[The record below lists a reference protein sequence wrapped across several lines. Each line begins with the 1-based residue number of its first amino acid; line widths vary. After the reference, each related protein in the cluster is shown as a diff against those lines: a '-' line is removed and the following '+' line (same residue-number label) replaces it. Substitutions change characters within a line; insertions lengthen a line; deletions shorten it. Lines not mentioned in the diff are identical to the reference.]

1 MQPYKDFSPHSFRCP
16 IVAIAAQLL
25 TICLLGLPQSSVTQ
39 GSDHIGQLVVRVHDR
54 ISEEQLAQVRVQL
67 IRFPDG
73 VVSEQFSGS
82 NGSVQF
88 SSISVGAYTVRATLQ
103 GYEPGEARIDF
114 RNGDRTLQNVDIA
127 LAPQKHEESGSP
139 NGTVSAEVLKIPE
152 NARKEFER
160 GSRLLSEKKDLSHS
174 IAAFQRAIQMYP
186 GYTEAYFLMGT
197 AQVQAGASSAAEASL
212 RKAIDLNARMSAP
225 YYPLA
230 VLLFG
235 ERRYAEEEKL
245 LLEAQKLDP
254 ADWRF
259 PFELA
264 RCHAQ
269 QAQWDTAL
277 RYGIE
282 ASSRDNVSPK
292 VHLLLSD
299 IYANSNRPREAVAE
313 LEIFAKLDP
322 GSSYMGRVRQVLPIL
337 RERSAASTLP
347 SPEPR

>member
-1 MQPYKDFSPHSFRCP
+1 M
-16 IVAIAAQLL
+16 AIAAQLL
-25 TICLLGLPQSSVTQ
+25 TVCLLGLPQSSVTQ
-39 GSDHIGQLVVRVHDR
+39 GSDHSGQAVVRVHDR
-54 ISEEQLAQVRVQL
+54 ISEEPLAQVRVQL

-73 VVSEQFSGS
+73 VVGEQFSGS
-82 NGSVQF
+82 SGSVQF
-88 SSISVGAYTVRATLQ
+88 SGISVGAYTVRATLQ
-103 GYEPGEARIDF
+103 GYEPGEAHVDF
-114 RNGDRTLQNVDIA
+114 RNGDRALQTVDIP

-139 NGTVSAEVLKIPE
+139 NGTVSAEALKIPE
-152 NARKEFER
+152 NARKEFEH
-160 GSRLLSEKKDLSHS
+160 GSRLLNEKKDLSHS
-174 IAAFQRAIQMYP
+174 IDAFQRAIQMYP
-186 GYTEAYFLMGT
+186 GYAEAYFLMGT
-197 AQVQAGASSAAEASL
+197 AQVQAGASTAAEASL

-245 LLEAQKLDP
+245 LLEAQKLD
-254 ADWRF
+254 AVDWRF

-269 QAQWDTAL
+269 QGHWDTAL
-277 RYGIE
+277 QYGLE
-282 ASSRDNVSPK
+282 AGGRDNVPPK

-313 LEIFAKLDP
+313 LELFAKLDP
-322 GSSYMGRVRQVLPIL
+322 SSAYMGRVRQVLPIL

>member
-1 MQPYKDFSPHSFRCP
+1 MRSYKDFSPRSFRCV

-25 TICLLGLPQSSVTQ
+25 TVCLLGLPQSSVTQ
-39 GSDHIGQLVVRVHDR
+39 GSDHIGQVVVRVHDR
-54 ISEEQLAQVRVQL
+54 ISEEPLAQVRVQL
-67 IRFPDG
+67 LRFPDG
-73 VVSEQFSGS
+73 VLGEQFSGS
-82 NGSVQF
+82 SGSVQF
-88 SSISVGAYTVRATLQ
+88 SSISVGAYTVRAILQ
-103 GYEPGEARIDF
+103 GYEPGEAHIDF
-114 RNGDRTLQNVDIA
+114 RNGDRTLQNVDIP
-127 LAPQKHEESGSP
+127 LTPKKREERGSAD
-139 NGTVSAEVLKIPE
+139 GTVSAGALKIPE
-152 NARKEFER
+152 NARKEFEH
-160 GSRLLSEKKDLSHS
+160 GSRLLNEKKDLSRS

-186 GYTEAYFLMGT
+186 GYAEAYFLMGT

-212 RKAIDLNARMSAP
+212 RKAIDLNPRMSAT

-235 ERRYAEEEKL
+235 GRRYAEEEKL

-269 QAQWDTAL
+269 QGLWDMAL
-277 RYGIE
+277 RYGLE
-282 ASSRDNVSPK
+282 ASGRDNVPPK
-292 VHLLLSD
+292 IHLLLAD

-313 LEIFAKLDP
+313 LELFAKLDP
-322 GSSYMGRVRQVLPIL
+322 SSSYMGRVREVLPVL